1 MKSSVLCCIF
11 SSIFLVDFVYSAVHL
26 SAVYQDGLPI
36 VTFSVGK
43 QIVISCNATSDEK
56 NAKIDVEWK
65 QNDVLI
71 EDVDSLKDRYRTSKR
86 GTIYKLE
93 IRDAREED
101 IAKYTCALEDDKNS
115 QGVDIEVFTKPSV
128 KVQRS
133 INTVEL
139 EVLKIK
145 CIVSGKP
152 PSEISWFYSNETM
165 NETNVNDI
173 GDDRITF
180 EKDTEKNIDNA
191 VLVKSDIQMWD
202 RGVYT
207 CVGQPPYGYK
217 TVNDTCMVRVK
228 DKYAALWPFLGIC
241 AEVFVLCAIIL
252 IYEKKRNKTELEE
265 SDTDQSPDQKN
276 TPDHNKD
283 SNLRHRQ

>member
-265 SDTDQSPDQKN
+265 SDTDQSPDQ
-276 TPDHNKD
+276 
-283 SNLRHRQ
+283 